1 MDRIRDGR
9 RGRVSAGGVPRPL
22 RRRLRSNGGGG
33 PRDSPRSERR
43 RGERLMLF
51 GGGGCA
57 SRDHGDDISDES
69 LGGDDAD
76 AEQELA
82 SRYHQQR
89 RSPSMAPPPPS
100 PPLLHH
106 ASAPR
111 LRNVHPVGVNR
122 IVSVGVPR
130 VLPDERIHWFVSTDK
145 VVFLAHE
152 ALDIFKRRGCCRSI
166 DHQPMLCMALFRSGK
181 RAAQLHPIDPAL
193 WACAAM
199 MEDPRG
205 AGRRKRRMSHEAAG
219 GGAWCRG
226 HLSFQ
231 GQDLRAAA
239 TTATG
244 RSKSICEKN
253 LEQVGKS
260 HDFFVVAGSWI

>member
-1 MDRIRDGR
+1 
-9 RGRVSAGGVPRPL
+9 VSAGGVPRPP

-57 SRDHGDDISDES
+57 SRDHSDDISDES
-69 LGGDDAD
+69 LGGDDA
-76 AEQELA
+76 EQELA
-82 SRYHQQR
+82 PRYHQQR
-89 RSPSMAPPPPS
+89 RSPSTAPPPPS

-122 IVSVGVPR
+122 IISVGVPH
-130 VLPDERIHWFVSTDK
+130 VLPDERIHRFVGTDK
-145 VVFLAHE
+145 FVFLARE
-152 ALDIFKRRGCCRSI
+152 ALDIFKHRGCCRST
-166 DHQPMLCMALFRSGK
+166 DRQPMLCVALFRSGK
-181 RAAQLHPIDPAL
+181 RAAQLHPVDPAL
-193 WACAAM
+193 WACAAV

-205 AGRRKRRMSHEAAG
+205 ADRRKRRMSREGAG
-219 GGAWCRG
+219 GGTWCRG

-244 RSKSICEKN
+244 RSKSICEKKTQNRWVN
-253 LEQVGKS
+253 LTIFLLSQVP
-260 HDFFVVAGSWI
+260 GSERA